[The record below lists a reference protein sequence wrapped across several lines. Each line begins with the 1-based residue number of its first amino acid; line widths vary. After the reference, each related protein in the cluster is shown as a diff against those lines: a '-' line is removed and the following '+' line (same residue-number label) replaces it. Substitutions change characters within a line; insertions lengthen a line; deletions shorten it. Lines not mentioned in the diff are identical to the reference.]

1 MVAGGSNPIR
11 VRSEVGAMKTLESV
25 FSGVS
30 AGSFFTVVL
39 TVSLFSLL
47 AACGGEKKA
56 APSMG
61 PVEVTVLEITPG
73 DVPQS
78 MQFVGTTE
86 SSHQVEIRSR
96 VEGFLEKRTY
106 EEGGKVKAGQVM
118 FQIDRRPFE
127 ATLQQARGELAQQ
140 EAKLATAVAD
150 LNRIRPLAEKNAVSK
165 KDLDD
170 AVGQEQTSRA
180 AVLSAEGKVRDAE
193 LKLSYTTIQSPI
205 DGYAGKAEKQEG
217 SYISVGSNSLLT
229 YVAKLDPIW
238 VVFSVS
244 ENENLRL
251 RDAVKK
257 GILKE
262 PPGQNY
268 EVEVLLADGSVFP
281 NRGRLNFADPSY
293 SQQTGTFE
301 VRAVIDNPMNRQTVL
316 RPGEFVRVSL
326 KGAIRPDA
334 ILVPRRAVMQGAK
347 GHFAWVAGE
356 GGKAE
361 LRGVV
366 IGDWYGDD
374 VFVHGG
380 LSAGERLIVDNLI
393 KLSPGVPVRIVEQAA
408 KAGAAV
414 EGGVRQVPAEAAPT
428 AAEPEMKKSAAPP
441 AGR

>member
-1 MVAGGSNPIR
+1 
-11 VRSEVGAMKTLESV
+11 MKALEPVLSRIAASRLV
-25 FSGVS
+25 I
-30 AGSFFTVVL
+30 AVL
-39 TVSLFSLL
+39 TFPAFFLL

-56 APSMG
+56 APPMG
-61 PVEVTVLEITPG
+61 PVEVTVLDITPR

-78 MQFVGTTE
+78 IQFVGTTE

-96 VEGFLEKRTY
+96 VEGFLEKRSY
-106 EEGGKVKAGQVM
+106 EEGGRVKAGQVM

-140 EAKLATAVAD
+140 EAKLATAVAN
-150 LNRIRPLAEKNAVSK
+150 LNRVRPLAERNAVSK

-170 AVGQEQTSRA
+170 AIGQEQSSRA
-180 AVLSAEGKVRDAE
+180 AVLSAQGKVRDAE

-217 SYISVGSNSLLT
+217 SYISMGSDSLLT

-238 VVFSVS
+238 VNFSVS

-257 GILKE
+257 GILRE

-281 NRGRLNFADPSY
+281 NRGRLSFADPSY
-293 SQQTGTFE
+293 NQQTGTFE
-301 VRAVIDNPMNRQTVL
+301 VRAVIDNPMNRPAVL

-326 KGAIRPDA
+326 KGATRPDA
-334 ILVPRRAVMQGAK
+334 ILVPRRAVMQGAR
-347 GHFAWVAGE
+347 GHFAWVAAE

-361 LRGVV
+361 LRGIV
-366 IGDWYGDD
+366 IGEWYGDD
-374 VFVHGG
+374 VFVHSG
-380 LSAGERLIVDNLI
+380 LGAGDRLIVDNLI
-393 KLSPGVPVRIVEQAA
+393 KLSPGVPIRIVEPAA
-408 KAGAAV
+408 KAGAA
-414 EGGVRQVPAEAAPT
+414 GGGAARQAPAA
-428 AAEPEMKKSAAPP
+428 AAEPQREKTAAP

>member
-1 MVAGGSNPIR
+1 MVAGISCPIM
-11 VRSEVGAMKTLESV
+11 VRSEVDAMKTSEPV
-25 FSGVS
+25 FPGVS
-30 AGSFFTVVL
+30 AGSFLTVVL

-47 AACGGEKKA
+47 VACGGEKKA

-140 EAKLATAVAD
+140 EAKLATAVAN

-170 AVGQEQTSRA
+170 AVGQERTSRA

-205 DGYAGKAEKQEG
+205 DGYEGKAEKQEG
-217 SYISVGSNSLLT
+217 SYISMGSDSLLT

-238 VVFSVS
+238 IVFSVS

-251 RDAVKK
+251 RDAVEK
-257 GILKE
+257 GILRE
-262 PPGQNY
+262 PTGQNY

-301 VRAVIDNPMNRQTVL
+301 VRAVIDNPMNRRNVL

-366 IGDWYGDD
+366 IGDWYGDE

-380 LSAGERLIVDNLI
+380 LMAGERLIVDNLI
-393 KLSPGVPVRIVEQAA
+393 KLSPGVPLKIVEPAA
-408 KAGAAV
+408 KPGAAA

-428 AAEPEMKKSAAPP
+428 AAEPQRKKSAAP